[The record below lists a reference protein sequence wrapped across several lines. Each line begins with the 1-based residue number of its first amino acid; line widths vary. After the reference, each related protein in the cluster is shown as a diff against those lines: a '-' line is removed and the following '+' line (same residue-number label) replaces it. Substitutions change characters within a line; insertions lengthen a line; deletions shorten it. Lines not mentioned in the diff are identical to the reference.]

1 MDQPPSYDQAA
12 ADSAAPE
19 YEEPDPNEQSATTRI
34 AIRRGTQNRLANER
48 YGDIKALLDIK
59 VNQTSGS
66 AKQLL
71 VSWRDKLLRLLRQP
85 DKDDSFNFYTTSNYA
100 KIDRQIRILVG
111 RNLASFF
118 HVAFLNSSTNA
129 NAKPKTEISRLSRTP
144 KVKDKY
150 KASTVVKELH
160 LVAPE
165 LIRFDQLHYL
175 IRRIAAQAKNRQ
187 LQGVTEAAL
196 TQVLN
201 QLCVND
207 WNFRHRENW
216 LTIWDEFQAIYNGR
230 ELILDEENNQVLEE
244 YKPQTFI
251 RRLHLEVTTSSLP
264 DHPPVL
270 Y

>member
-1 MDQPPSYDQAA
+1 MRQGFSGLISHSCASPVLSRSNRSVSRTHFLPLKLSPILKTSGTPKFRGSAKGTKKHSALCLAVSSLSSRSSLPSYTMDHLPSYDQVA
-12 ADSAAPE
+12 ADTAAPE

-111 RNLASFF
+111 RNLVSFF

-129 NAKPKTEISRLSRTP
+129 NAKQ
-144 KVKDKY
+144 
-150 KASTVVKELH
+150 H
-160 LVAPE
+160 
-165 LIRFDQLHYL
+165 
-175 IRRIAAQAKNRQ
+175 RQ
-187 LQGVTEAAL
+187 RSLACQGLQ
-196 TQVLN
+196 
-201 QLCVND
+201 
-207 WNFRHRENW
+207 
-216 LTIWDEFQAIYNGR
+216 
-230 ELILDEENNQVLEE
+230 
-244 YKPQTFI
+244 K
-251 RRLHLEVTTSSLP
+251 
-264 DHPPVL
+264 
-270 Y
+270 